1 MLVTALSDA
10 LMLILSQS
18 YHSFLLHS
26 EVKFLLPSEPQDQK
40 SLLGTSGFH
49 RGLLSSSPSPNSP
62 VSYPSSSIP
71 STSVE
76 LTSSTNTNTNT
87 VSIGGYDIPLYMFT
101 LISSIVNC
109 RGITKWSSLEKY
121 WSISRN
127 SIQPDGSFTLAWP
140 MQVEEG
146 PGGQP
151 PRVVSSLSSLRL
163 GNRKPRREMRVQ
175 LRWLSEWTYTGGCR
189 NPQ

>member
-40 SLLGTSGFH
+40 FLLGTSGFH

-101 LISSIVNC
+101 PIVISIGLAFLFVVFYYPILSLIK
-109 RGITKWSSLEKY
+109 RTLPLEVDP
-121 WSISRN
+121 RDPP
-127 SIQPDGSFTLAWP
+127 QPALA
-140 MQVEEG
+140 MQV
-146 PGGQP
+146 
-151 PRVVSSLSSLRL
+151 
-163 GNRKPRREMRVQ
+163 
-175 LRWLSEWTYTGGCR
+175 
-189 NPQ
+189 